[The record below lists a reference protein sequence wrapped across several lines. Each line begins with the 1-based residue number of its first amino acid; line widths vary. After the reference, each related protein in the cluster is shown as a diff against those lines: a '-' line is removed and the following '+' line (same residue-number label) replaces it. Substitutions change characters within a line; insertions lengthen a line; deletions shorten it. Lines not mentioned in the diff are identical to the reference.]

1 MKLLLWHW
9 GRKGGG
15 PMYTYEMAKAL
26 ADVPSVQV
34 QLSLSRQ
41 SELWEQSQGLGLP
54 GWSPDTYTGKL
65 SAAWASAKLPSLRS
79 EFSAYLRRER
89 FDWVCCTMTHAWNL
103 PMLGKVRQS
112 GARRLMVLHDAL
124 LHPGERSLIKAR
136 MLQAEVRRADMVVTL
151 SEFVR
156 AQAVEAF
163 GLDPARLRVIPH
175 GPFFYGQPKAQ
186 PRAMPMGRPFRLL
199 FFGRILAYK
208 GLELLLEA
216 VRLLR
221 QDFPEVELIV
231 AGQGRLG
238 DKNQAALG
246 ELGAKVI
253 NRWLEAG
260 EVSHVIEEGDLLVAP
275 YTSASQSGVL
285 PLAYAHALPVVATQV
300 GGLQEQV
307 LPGRTGL
314 LSGPPD
320 AASLAHTIAQV
331 MGDPELYARLS
342 AGARIYAAQGIAW
355 PNLAR
360 QLLEAMQEAPRR

>member
-26 ADVPSVQV
+26 AEMPSVQV
-34 QLSLSRQ
+34 HLSLSRQ
-41 SELWEQSQGLGLP
+41 SELWEQSRSLGLP

-65 SAAWASAKLPSLRS
+65 SAAWASVRLPSLRS

-89 FDWVCCTMTHAWNL
+89 FDWVCCAMTHIWNL
-103 PMLGKVRQS
+103 AMLGKLSQS
-112 GARRLMVLHDAL
+112 GARYLMVLHDAL
-124 LHPGERSLIKAR
+124 LHPGERSLLR
-136 MLQAEVRRADMVVTL
+136 SWMLKAEVRRADAVVTL

-186 PRAMPMGRPFRLL
+186 TRVLPTGRPFRLL

-208 GLELLLEA
+208 GLGLLLEA

-221 QDFPEVELIV
+221 RDFPEVELIV
-231 AGQGRLG
+231 AGQGHLR
-238 DKNQAALG
+238 DENQAALR

-260 EVSHVIEEGDLLVAP
+260 EVSRIIEEGDLLVAP

-307 LPGRTGL
+307 LPGETGL

-320 AASLAHTIAQV
+320 AAALARTMAQV

-342 AGARIYAAQGIAW
+342 AGARDYATQGIAW
-355 PNLAR
+355 PSLAR
-360 QLLEAMQEAPRR
+360 QLVEAMEEP

>member
-26 ADVPSVQV
+26 AAMPSVKV

-41 SELWEQSQGLGLP
+41 SELWEQSQGLGLG
-54 GWSPDTYTGKL
+54 GWSPDTYTGTL
-65 SAAWASAKLPSLRS
+65 SAVWASVKLPTLRS

-89 FDWVCCTMTHAWNL
+89 FDWVCGTMTHIWN
-103 PMLGKVRQS
+103 PFMLRKVHQS
-112 GARRLMVLHDAL
+112 RARYLMVLHDAL
-124 LHPGERSLIKAR
+124 LHPGERSPVRAK
-136 MLQAEVRRADMVVTL
+136 MLRAEVRRADAVVTL

-156 AQAVEAF
+156 AQAVEAY

-186 PRAMPMGRPFRLL
+186 ARVLPTGRPFRLL

-208 GLELLLEA
+208 GLGLLLEA

-238 DKNQAALG
+238 DKNQAALR

-260 EVSHVIEEGDLLVAP
+260 EVPRIIEEGDLLVAP

-307 LPGRTGL
+307 LPGKTGL

-320 AASLAHTIAQV
+320 AASLAHTMAKV
-331 MGDPELYARLS
+331 MGDPQLYARLS
-342 AGARIYAAQGIAW
+342 AGARDYAAQGIAW
-355 PNLAR
+355 PSLAK
-360 QLLEAMQEAPRR
+360 QLVETMKEAPR